1 MIKDNNKD
9 VMWWMCWTYTV
20 SWQLVDL
27 ELVDEVLQVTAIVR
41 VPVTAVNENPMLKA
55 LFAFHFYEYCEN

>member
-1 MIKDNNKD
+1 
-9 VMWWMCWTYTV
+9 MWWMCWTYTV

-41 VPVTAVNENPMLKA
+41 VPVTAVNENPMSEA